1 MDCEIPDW
9 KILQAKTYKP
19 KFTPAKKFM
28 RNTFWRPEALMEY
41 QKSLLPG
48 NTIVLP
54 DVDIEHVH
62 KFFNFVHSSQ
72 ALLNLFPS
80 GGFNEKENF
89 FDEMKNAED
98 EYMMNEGSIM
108 DRRRKSEKSHGCL
121 EVK

>member
-1 MDCEIPDW
+1 MDCEIPEW
-9 KILQAKTYKP
+9 KNLQAKTYKP

-41 QKSLLPG
+41 QKSLLPE

-72 ALLNLFPS
+72 ALINLFPS
-80 GGFNEKENF
+80 GGINEKEHY
-89 FDEMKNAED
+89 FDEMKDAEE
-98 EYMMNEGSIM
+98 EYMLSEGSVI
-108 DRRRKSEKSHGCL
+108 DKRRKSEKSNGCL